1 MIADQTAILIFIM
14 IVQWYPAIK
23 TMTPFDPWD
32 NFSVGRKL
40 DYEIIRTGVTVY
52 ERI

>member
-1 MIADQTAILIFIM
+1 MKFVGQESLFMIKDM
-14 IVQWYPAIK
+14 K
-23 TMTPFDPWD
+23 PFDPWD

-52 ERI
+52 ERILQAA